1 MINLKP
7 YSALLLAIGGFLLV
21 TMGVY
26 FVFVRPPLLPEDYR
40 YIGVTSS
47 NIQENIPQLSVWL
60 QKVFWVMGGYIFTT
74 GLLTIFIA
82 LTAFRSRANGVF
94 SILVISGISSIGF
107 MTIIN
112 FIIASDFKW
121 VLFSFSL
128 LWVVAL
134 MFYKFDK

>member
-1 MINLKP
+1 MVNLKP
-7 YSALLLAIGGFLLV
+7 YSASLLAIGGFLLIA
-21 TMGVY
+21 MGVY
-26 FVFVRPPLLPEDYR
+26 FVFMRPPLLPEDYR
-40 YIGVTSS
+40 YMGVDSLS
-47 NIQENIPQLSVWL
+47 IQENIPQLSIWL
-60 QKVFWVMGGYIFTT
+60 KKVFLVMGAYIFTT

-82 LTAFRSRANGVF
+82 LTAFRIRANGVF

-121 VLFSFSL
+121 VLLSFSL

-134 MFYKFDK
+134 ILYKFGK